1 MLLKHEV
8 AIGPLQLKPLALT
21 QAPAFFTHIEQQR
34 SLYEDTIPFVSRTHS
49 LEQLTELLQTSLAK
63 QQRGEALFYTLW
75 HGQQMAG
82 YLLVREIEPQARWAE
97 IGYML
102 AREWHGKGI
111 ITQACQWLIEQL
123 FQQLEMDK
131 IVICCN
137 DDNHGS
143 IAVAKRLG
151 FTLEGTLRQHFVV
164 NGVRRN
170 MCSYGLLRQEWQ
182 QACSTD

>member
-1 MLLKHEV
+1 MQLKHEM
-8 AIGPLQLKPLALT
+8 AIGPLQLKPLTLA

-34 SLYEDTIPFVSRTHS
+34 SLYEDTIPFINRTHS

-102 AREWHGKGI
+102 AREW
-111 ITQACQWLIEQL
+111 Q
-123 FQQLEMDK
+123 
-131 IVICCN
+131 
-137 DDNHGS
+137 
-143 IAVAKRLG
+143 
-151 FTLEGTLRQHFVV
+151 
-164 NGVRRN
+164 
-170 MCSYGLLRQEWQ
+170 
-182 QACSTD
+182 